1 MTTQTMTET
10 AIKSGAGARVPFD
23 GISEPGAYVC
33 ETTGQLLRIPQE
45 ELASGR
51 APTISILGRA
61 PMMVTKIDDDPFV
74 PVGKAR
80 LCASNS
86 DLVVNF

>member
-51 APTISILGRA
+51 AR
-61 PMMVTKIDDDPFV
+61 
-74 PVGKAR
+74 
-80 LCASNS
+80 
-86 DLVVNF
+86 